1 MKKSTTLDV
10 FSPQGM
16 LQIAEMLY
24 NYIKSVN
31 STTLLIGQLF
41 NLEQTNGSPLRLQG
55 IKITR
60 CLWSAWLAACSDRF
74 WFPAENVR
82 SFACFADCIFQ
93 RNKDFVMIQ
102 RTKTSVEVIW
112 VYLLWYNVRKG
123 LYRPEPQG
131 SCNWY
136 ANLLLNVV
144 IFLKIHNILQHYGH
158 AVTSSSRKNKA
169 ML

>member
-1 MKKSTTLDV
+1 
-10 FSPQGM
+10 
-16 LQIAEMLY
+16 
-24 NYIKSVN
+24 
-31 STTLLIGQLF
+31 
-41 NLEQTNGSPLRLQG
+41 
-55 IKITR
+55 
-60 CLWSAWLAACSDRF
+60 
-74 WFPAENVR
+74 
-82 SFACFADCIFQ
+82 
-93 RNKDFVMIQ
+93 MIQ